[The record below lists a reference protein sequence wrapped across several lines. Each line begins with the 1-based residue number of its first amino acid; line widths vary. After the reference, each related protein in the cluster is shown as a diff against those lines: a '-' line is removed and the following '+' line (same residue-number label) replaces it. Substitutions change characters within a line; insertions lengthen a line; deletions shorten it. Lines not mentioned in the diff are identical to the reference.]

1 MPESGT
7 ESVELPAFELMVS
20 EPVAAPA
27 AVGVKTASNVALW
40 PAVRVRG
47 GCWPVKLN
55 PVPDA
60 AALDIVTLSP
70 PVLVTITG
78 TV

>member
-1 MPESGT
+1 
-7 ESVELPAFELMVS
+7 
-20 EPVAAPA
+20 
-27 AVGVKTASNVALW
+27 
-40 PAVRVRG
+40 
-47 GCWPVKLN
+47 VKLN